1 MTVKE
6 ESNGALMISFPLG
19 EAGSYDSNNSK
30 GHYNCHNARIMRR
43 WAQHSSTVPVSQY
56 EKHKERPKRM
66 GRGREG
72 RGGGNPI
79 EFCAFRI
86 FRCTQDT
93 APNLLGPYPFWSDG
107 DLEEGR
113 QDRNWQ
119 DKLATRATRSGW
131 LDLRAIKRK
140 PGKG

>member
-1 MTVKE
+1 
-6 ESNGALMISFPLG
+6 
-19 EAGSYDSNNSK
+19 
-30 GHYNCHNARIMRR
+30 MRR
-43 WAQHSSTVPVSQY
+43 G
-56 EKHKERPKRM
+56 KE
-66 GRGREG
+66 GS
-72 RGGGNPI
+72 GGEIRSNFAP
-79 EFCAFRI
+79 FRI

-140 PGKG
+140 PVEG